1 MTYAVLIERRAQRA
15 LAKIAQPR
23 RDRIIAAIQRL
34 GDEPR
39 PAGVKKLSGREA
51 WPIRVGA
58 YRVLYEIRDS
68 QLIVLVV
75 DVGHR
80 RGIYR

>member
-1 MTYAVLIERRAQRA
+1 VTYAVLIERRAQRA

-51 WPIRVGA
+51 WRIRVGA

-68 QLIVLVV
+68 QLIVLIV

-80 RGIYR
+80 RGSYR

>member
-1 MTYAVLIERRAQRA
+1 MTYAVLIERRAQRV
-15 LAKIAQPR
+15 LAKIAQPQ

-51 WPIRVGA
+51 WRIRVGA

>member
-1 MTYAVLIERRAQRA
+1 VTYAVLIERRAQRA
-15 LAKIAQPR
+15 LAKIAQPQ

-51 WPIRVGA
+51 WRIRVGA

-68 QLIVLVV
+68 QLIVLIV

>member
-1 MTYAVLIERRAQRA
+1 MTYAVLIERRAQRV
-15 LAKIAQPR
+15 LAKIAQPQ

-51 WPIRVGA
+51 WRIRVGA

-68 QLIVLVV
+68 RLIVLIV

>member
-1 MTYAVLIERRAQRA
+1 MTYAVLIERRAQRV
-15 LAKIAQPR
+15 LAKIAQPQ

-39 PAGVKKLSGREA
+39 PAGVKKLSGRGA
-51 WPIRVGA
+51 WRIRVGA

-68 QLIVLVV
+68 QLIVLIV

>member
-15 LAKIAQPR
+15 LAKIAQPQ

-51 WPIRVGA
+51 WRIRVGA

-68 QLIVLVV
+68 QLIVLIV

>member
-1 MTYAVLIERRAQRA
+1 VTYAVLIERRAQRV
-15 LAKIAQPR
+15 LAKIAQPQ

-51 WPIRVGA
+51 WRIRVGA

-68 QLIVLVV
+68 QLIVLIV

>member
-1 MTYAVLIERRAQRA
+1 MTYAVLIERRAQRV
-15 LAKIAQPR
+15 LAKIAQPQ

-51 WPIRVGA
+51 WRIRVGA

-68 QLIVLVV
+68 QLIVLIV

>member
-1 MTYAVLIERRAQRA
+1 VTYAVLIERRAQRV
-15 LAKIAQPR
+15 LAKIAQPQ

-51 WPIRVGA
+51 WRIRVGA